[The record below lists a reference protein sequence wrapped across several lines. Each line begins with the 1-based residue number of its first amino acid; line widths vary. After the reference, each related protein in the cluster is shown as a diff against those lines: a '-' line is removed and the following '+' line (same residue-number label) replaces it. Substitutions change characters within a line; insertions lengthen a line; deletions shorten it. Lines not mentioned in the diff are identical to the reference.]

1 MEFIDVLKILGRIIT
16 ILPLL
21 LVVTLIMGK
30 RSIGELPVFDFL
42 VIIVLGSVVGADI
55 AEPKVNHFYTVISV
69 IAIGLLQITVS
80 LLKIHNRKIGKLLT
94 FEPTIVIH
102 NGQFLIENMKRIRY
116 SIDNV
121 LNMLREHDVF
131 NVKDVEIAIIEANG
145 SLSVKLAHPKETA
158 KIENIHTIVP
168 EQGMEIPVII
178 NGILYKQVLRSF
190 HLDEKWL
197 ENELKK
203 NNIYDTSSVFYAAIN
218 QAKELHISSKKKT
231 STGQAPL
238 ILH

>member
-1 MEFIDVLKILGRIIT
+1 MEMIEVLKILGRIVT

-21 LVVTLIMGK
+21 LIVTLIMGK

-42 VIIVLGSVVGADI
+42 VILVLGSVVGADI
-55 AEPKVNHFYTVISV
+55 AEPDVNHYYVALAV
-69 IAIGLLQITVS
+69 VAIGLLQFIVS
-80 LLKIHNRKIGKLLT
+80 LLKIRYRKLGSLLT

-145 SLSVKLAHPKETA
+145 SLSVKLVHPKEPA
-158 KIENIHTIVP
+158 KIENIHAVVSD
-168 EQGMEIPVII
+168 QGIEIAVII
-178 NGILYKQVLRSF
+178 DGIINEQVLQSF
-190 HLDEKWL
+190 NLDATWL
-197 ENELKK
+197 ERELKK
-203 NNIYDTSSVFYAAIN
+203 NNITDARSVFYAAIN
-218 QAKELHISSKKKT
+218 QAKELHISPKKNT
-231 STGQAPL
+231 SSGQRPI